1 MRLLMTVSSGK
12 RWKMS
17 GFFLLLFKVICMML
31 LCKPERF
38 KLRIELVMIAQ
49 RVLAGADYEGK

>member
-1 MRLLMTVSSGK
+1 MQISI
-12 RWKMS
+12 
-17 GFFLLLFKVICMML
+17 KVNRYTE